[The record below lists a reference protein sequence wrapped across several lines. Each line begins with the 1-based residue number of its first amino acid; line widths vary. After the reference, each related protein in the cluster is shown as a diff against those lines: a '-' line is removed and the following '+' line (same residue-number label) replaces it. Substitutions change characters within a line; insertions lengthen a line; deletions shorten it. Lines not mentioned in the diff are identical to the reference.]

1 MVSKIV
7 LNGSTFQKHLKLEY
21 DGPLDQPTRH
31 RGMNVALY
39 APEIPQNTAA
49 ILRTL
54 ACLGAKAHIVGPAAF
69 DLSDRA
75 MRRAG
80 LDYADT
86 VPIKRH
92 ATYDDFRRDIAG
104 RVVLFTTHGSTSLP
118 EFEFDQGDTLLFG
131 RESSGVPDEIHAA
144 ADATVRIPLKEG
156 ARSLNLAVA
165 VGIALM
171 TALLATDGVA
181 AKGLR

>member
-1 MVSKIV
+1 
-7 LNGSTFQKHLKLEY
+7 
-21 DGPLDQPTRH
+21 
-31 RGMNVALY
+31 MNVALY

-54 ACLGAKAHIVGPAAF
+54 ACLGAEAHIVGPAAF

-80 LDYADT
+80 LDYAQT

-92 ATYDDFRRDIAG
+92 ATFGQFREEVAG
-104 RVVLFTTHGSTSLP
+104 RVVLLTTRGAATL
-118 EFEFDQGDTLLFG
+118 EKFAFDQSDTLLFG
-131 RESSGVPDEIHAA
+131 RESAGVPDEIHAA
-144 ADATVRIPLKEG
+144 VDATVRIPLKEG
-156 ARSLNLAVA
+156 ARSLNLSVA

-171 TALLATDGVA
+171 TALIATGGLEA
-181 AKGLR
+181 RGLR